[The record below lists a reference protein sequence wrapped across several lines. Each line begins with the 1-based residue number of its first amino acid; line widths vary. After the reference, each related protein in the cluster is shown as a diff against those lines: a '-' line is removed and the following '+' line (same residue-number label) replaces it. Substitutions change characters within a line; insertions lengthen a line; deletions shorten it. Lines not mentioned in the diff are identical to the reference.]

1 MNTMAG
7 ITDSETA
14 ELIKAINERRHVLSE
29 LEKQKDKLQQ
39 VVERKRNELKLA
51 LIKEREQLDTHIS
64 NMRGQ
69 LDTLQKTNNALDQV

>member
-1 MNTMAG
+1 MAG

-14 ELIKAINERRHVLSE
+14 ELIKAVNERKHVLSE

-51 LIKEREQLDTHIS
+51 LIKEREQLDEHIS